1 MASDCIE
8 ITGLRAECIIGV
20 NGWER
25 RREQAVW
32 IDVALY
38 GDLSDA
44 GATDDL
50 RHTVD
55 YRELCGNIVH
65 AVAATEYQLLE
76 SLAEEVARVCLDA
89 HGLVERARVTV
100 HKPGALAGFGNAK
113 VAIEI
118 ERRKVSD

>member
-38 GDLSDA
+38 GDLSAA

-50 RHTVD
+50 CHTVD
-55 YRELCGNIVH
+55 YRELCDNIVDV
-65 AVAATEYQLLE
+65 VAATEYQLLE

-89 HGLVERARVTV
+89 HVLVERARVTV
-100 HKPGALAGFGNAK
+100 HKPGALAGFGDAK

>member
-1 MASDCIE
+1 MSTDCIE
-8 ITGLRAECIIGV
+8 IKGLRAECIIGV

-32 IDVALY
+32 IDVALN
-38 GDLSDA
+38 GDLSPA
-44 GATDDL
+44 GATDEL

-55 YRELCGNIVH
+55 YRELCGNIMDV
-65 AVAATEYQLLE
+65 VPATEFKLLE
-76 SLAEEVARVCLDA
+76 TLAEEVARVCLDA
-89 HGLVERARVTV
+89 HVLVESVRVRV

-118 ERRKVSD
+118 ERQRVSG

>member
-8 ITGLRAECIIGV
+8 ITGLRAECVIGV

-38 GDLSDA
+38 CDLSAA
-44 GATDDL
+44 GATDEL

-55 YRELCGNIVH
+55 YRELCGNIVD
-65 AVAATEYQLLE
+65 AVSATDYQLLE

-89 HGLVERARVTV
+89 HALVERARVSV

-118 ERRKVSD
+118 ERRKVSG